1 MFTKIL
7 VPLDGSEL
15 AERALSPATTLA
27 TPHSGKV
34 ILLSVTYLQHMFVEE
49 PEGYGF
55 LLPEDSLAQT
65 RRELTAY
72 LENLRRTRAR
82 PELNL
87 LPRVLEGD
95 VASCIV
101 DTAASEDV
109 DLIVMS
115 THGRSGFS
123 RWMLGSVT
131 ERVLRQ
137 APCPVLVIRET
148 KPFQHVLITL
158 DGSELSEQAL
168 GPGLEVARR
177 FGSRVTLFQVE
188 PSEELAPQ
196 FVAELESVEGSL
208 SEKARD
214 DFYLETYLQRVSRQ
228 FQPTMDQEIEFAS
241 ATGPV
246 APAILDFIE
255 SHDVDLVAMT
265 THGRSGL
272 KRWVYGSVT
281 EKVLHVADCGLLVV
295 RPPAERLD

>member
-15 AERALSPATTLA
+15 AERALAPATTLA

-49 PEGYGF
+49 PGGYGF
-55 LLPEDSLAQT
+55 LLPEDSLAKT

-82 PELNL
+82 PELNF
-87 LPRVLEGD
+87 LPRVLDGD

-123 RWMLGSVT
+123 RWILGSVT

-168 GPGLEVARR
+168 EPGLEVARR

-188 PSEELAPQ
+188 TSERRAPQ
-196 FVAELESVEGSL
+196 FVAELESVKGGS
-208 SEKARD
+208 SDKARD
-214 DFYLETYLQRVSRQ
+214 DSYLETYLQHLSRQ
-228 FQPTMDQEIEFAS
+228 FQPTMDQEIEFAY

-255 SHDVDLVAMT
+255 SHDIDLVAMT

-281 EKVLHVADCGLLVV
+281 EKVLRVADCGLLII
-295 RPPAERLD
+295 RPPAE